1 MSASGGSPAVK
12 ALLPALVLL
21 AVAAPAASASPGF
34 SMSLSG
40 PSTPAV
46 VNHPVVVQA
55 TIKNPPVDQYH
66 FLTWFDAVVMKPDA
80 YPTCPF
86 DSGNANQIAPATGGA
101 ILTIAQRVN
110 VDQDGN
116 YSMPLGFTPFV
127 TGPLL
132 VCGYV
137 YNEVGFT
144 LSQASLTV
152 DVRGAATSAPKPR
165 VKRSGRKLV
174 CKGARGTYGWTVDGS
189 PKRGAHRRTLRIT
202 RALRGH
208 RVACTITAAG
218 TTSSSRPIALR
229 R

>member
-1 MSASGGSPAVK
+1 LLAVK

-46 VNHPVVVQA
+46 INNAVIVQA
-55 TIKNPPVDQYH
+55 TIKNPPPDEYH
-66 FLTWFDAVVMKPDA
+66 FLTWFDAVVLRPQT
-80 YPTCPF
+80 YSTCPF
-86 DSGNANQIAPATGGA
+86 DSGNANQIADATGGR

-110 VDQDGN
+110 VDEAGN
-116 YSMPLGFTPFV
+116 YSLPLGFTPIV

-152 DVRGAATSAPKPR
+152 DVQGAPASRPR
-165 VKRSGRKLV
+165 VKRSGRRLV
-174 CKGARGTYGWTVDGS
+174 CTGAAGAYGWLVDGAARS
-189 PKRGAHRRTLRIT
+189 RAHRRTLRVT

-208 RVACTITAAG
+208 RVACTITSGGSTA
-218 TTSSSRPIALR
+218 TSRPITVR

>member
-1 MSASGGSPAVK
+1 VK
-12 ALLPALVLL
+12 ALLPALALL

-46 VNHPVVVQA
+46 VNKPVIVTA
-55 TIKNPPVDQYH
+55 TIKNPPPDEYH
-66 FLTWFDAVVMKPDA
+66 FLTWFDAVVMRPEA
-80 YPTCPF
+80 YSTCPF

-110 VDQDGN
+110 VDEAGN
-116 YSMPLGFTPFV
+116 YSLPLGFTPIV

-144 LSQASLTV
+144 LSQASVTV
-152 DVRGAATSAPKPR
+152 NVRSAAAPAGRPR

-174 CKGARGTYGWTVDGS
+174 CKGAPGAYGWLVDGV
-189 PKRGAHRRTLRIT
+189 PRPRAHRRTLRVT
-202 RALRGH
+202 RAVRGH

-218 TTSSSRPIALR
+218 RTATSRPISVR